1 MAAAQFYAPIWD
13 PDVAGPYE
21 VGIDAI
27 EPTRIA
33 ALAARW
39 GERFLGRIFTPAE
52 RALANGRSASLAARF
67 AAKEAVAKALG
78 TGLGAVAWRE
88 IEVLSNERGRPVLI
102 LHGAAA
108 DRAAQLGL
116 HHWSISLTHL
126 ADIALAVVVAS
137 AARQSTHDYG
147 SRNAE

>member
-1 MAAAQFYAPIWD
+1 MAIPVPYTPIWD
-13 PDVAGPYE
+13 PELAGPYE

-27 EPTRIA
+27 EPARIA
-33 ALAARW
+33 LLVARW

-52 RALANGRSASLAARF
+52 RALTGNRPNSLAARF

-78 TGLGAVAWRE
+78 TGLGVVAWRE
-88 IEVLSNERGRPVLI
+88 IEVLANERGRPILV

-108 DRAAQLGL
+108 DRAARLGL
-116 HHWSISLTHL
+116 CHWSISLSHL
-126 ADIALAVVVAS
+126 AGLALAVVVAS
-137 AARQSTHDYG
+137 AGCGGTRGGG

>member
-1 MAAAQFYAPIWD
+1 MGAFQPYAPIWD
-13 PDVAGPYE
+13 PDGTGPHQ

-52 RALANGRSASLAARF
+52 RELTGGRYSSLAARF

-88 IEVLSNERGRPVLI
+88 IEILSNERGRPILI

-108 DRAAQLGL
+108 ERAAKLGL
-116 HHWSISLTHL
+116 RHWSISLTHL

-137 AARQSTHDYG
+137 VDV
-147 SRNAE
+147 NAECGVRNGE